1 MQTHGNEEYIKAFI
15 EYGFHPLK
23 RYKCFTRSVLVLACS
38 FVPLLF
44 QKFMEVDFPI
54 LGFFSVGVGA
64 IVSVLLICALAEHT
78 PSRKGSV
85 CSTFTILTIL
95 TAVLQTES

>member
-38 FVPLLF
+38 TINYLHIGQSLF
-44 QKFMEVDFPI
+44 EN
-54 LGFFSVGVGA
+54 
-64 IVSVLLICALAEHT
+64 
-78 PSRKGSV
+78 RKGLAS
-85 CSTFTILTIL
+85 
-95 TAVLQTES
+95 